1 MDTRM
6 MSKNSG
12 MWCSLWVVIVVDRDS
27 VVQIVCGE
35 IKDVNEPKKLRRVN
49 SRGQVGRLTD

>member
-27 VVQIVCGE
+27 VVKIVCGE

-49 SRGQVGRLTD
+49 SRGQVGG